1 MPIFKQGHQMKFMIS
16 IKSKLIDWALLFKP
30 KPVEPS
36 QPGTDARQGLSQQQQ
51 FLREIRSL
59 FT

>member
-1 MPIFKQGHQMKFMIS
+1 MKYMIS
-16 IKSKLIDWALLFKP
+16 IKSKIIDWALLFKP

-36 QPGTDARQGLSQQQQ
+36 QPEPDARQGLSKQQQ
-51 FLREIRSL
+51 FLQEIRSL

>member
-1 MPIFKQGHQMKFMIS
+1 MKYLIS
-16 IKSKLIDWALLFKP
+16 IKSKLIYWALLFKP

-36 QPGTDARQGLSQQQQ
+36 QPETDSRQGLSQQQQ
-51 FLREIRSL
+51 FLREIMSL

>member
-16 IKSKLIDWALLFKP
+16 IKLKLIDWALLFKP
-30 KPVEPS
+30 KPVEQS
-36 QPGTDARQGLSQQQQ
+36 QPETDARQGLSQQQQ